1 MSITRRN
8 FIKAAGATAVVA
20 AAPRLAHSAPPLP
33 VKNAV
38 VVGGGFGG
46 ATAAKYIRMWS
57 VAVNK
62 PINVTLVD
70 RDPAHTT
77 CVLSNLVLNGRMK
90 LSELQMPLARLFTNH
105 GVTVLQDTA
114 LEIYPSDRRV
124 QLKQNGSIPY
134 DRLVLAPGIS
144 FDNVTGWDPNTSAI
158 QHAWV
163 AGPQTTKLRQQLLTL
178 RKGDTFVMTIPPAPY
193 RCPPGPYERACV
205 VADMLKRLGGGKV
218 IVLDANQEIV
228 AERHTFETAFSTI
241 YKDIVVHK
249 KGAMLGSVIPGTDT
263 SPPAVETSAGRF
275 AGKVVNVIAP
285 HRAPA
290 LLKDAGLTNSDGWAP
305 VNPLTY
311 ETTQLTSSG
320 IHVIGDSCAA
330 PVQPKSGHMANSQA
344 KVCADAI
351 VRYALGIDLLA
362 VPDPDPDRTAN
373 ITTNS
378 ACYSPIT
385 YSEASWLTANYRYD
399 LTKKQMVL
407 TTPTPGEAPN
417 WDGENFED
425 MFTWASNLFTDSF
438 T

>member
-8 FIKAAGATAVVA
+8 FIKAAGASA
-20 AAPRLAHSAPPLP
+20 ALLAAGPRLARA
-33 VKNAV
+33 AGAYRV
-38 VVGGGFGG
+38 VVIGGGFAG
-46 ATAAKYIRMWS
+46 ATVAKYLRMWS
-57 VAVNK
+57 GRA
-62 PINVTLVD
+62 IDVTLVD
-70 RDPAHTT
+70 PNPAHTT

-90 LSELQMPLARLFTNH
+90 LSELQMPLSRLYTNH

-114 LEIYPSDRRV
+114 VAIDAVGHEVVLATAGRKS
-124 QLKQNGSIPY
+124 Y

-144 FDNVTGWDPNTSAI
+144 FDKLPGWDPDTSPI

-178 RKGDTFVMTIPPAPY
+178 RKGDTFVMTIPLAPY

-218 IVLDANQEIV
+218 IVLDANREIV
-228 AERHTFETAFSTI
+228 AEKHTFDTAFKTI
-241 YKDIVVHK
+241 YKDIVEYHP
-249 KGAMLGSVIPGTDT
+249 ATPISSVD
-263 SPPAVETSAGRF
+263 SANLAVNRIK
-275 AGKVVNVIAP
+275 GKVVNVIAP

-290 LLKDAGLTNSDGWAP
+290 LLSAADAMLTNSDGWAP

-311 ETTQLTSSG
+311 ETTQLAGSG

-351 VRYALGIDLLA
+351 VRYSLGFDPLA
-362 VPDPDPDRTAN
+362 DKERTAN

-378 ACYSPIT
+378 ACYSPVT

-399 LTKKQMVL
+399 ATQDKMVL
-407 TTPTPGEAPN
+407 TTPTPGEAPK